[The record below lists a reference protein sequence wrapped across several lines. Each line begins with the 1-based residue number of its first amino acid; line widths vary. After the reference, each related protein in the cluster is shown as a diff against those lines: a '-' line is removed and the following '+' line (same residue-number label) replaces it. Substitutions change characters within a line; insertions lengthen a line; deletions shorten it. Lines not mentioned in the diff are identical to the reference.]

1 MAKNKQPKNDKKD
14 KKVKQDKKKPVV
26 TGSGTTIVLPQA

>member
-14 KKVKQDKKKPVV
+14 KKVKQDKKKPTVNAPV
-26 TGSGTTIVLPQA
+26 SSIILPPQ